1 MFSARIALL
10 LVLAPLVGCDD
21 DFQGPDD
28 NGGQE
33 ALSISP
39 GQLDLKVGD
48 IVALRISGVSTQ
60 LLAVWSSD
68 NPGIASVIPTGFVRG
83 NLPGRTTITA
93 RVGDQSASVP
103 VVVR

>member
-21 DFQGPDD
+21 DLQGPDD
-28 NGGQE
+28 GNGQE
-33 ALSISP
+33 AFSISP
-39 GQLDLKVGD
+39 GQLDMKVGD
-48 IVALRISGVSTQ
+48 IVALRINGVSTQ

-68 NPGIASVIPTGFVRG
+68 NPEVASVIPTGFVRG
-83 NLPGRTTITA
+83 NLAGRATITA